1 MERECFQ
8 IQVSCGY
15 YIKIH
20 QTTPVPFSYLKKVV
34 PKHNHFVNLFTGN
47 VRERNKL
54 NNTKR
59 ATSEIQNVG
68 AYGTNNQISPTNQQY
83 RNGSQP

>member
-8 IQVSCGY
+8 IQVSCGH

-20 QTTPVPFSYLKKVV
+20 QITPVPFSYLKKVV
-34 PKHNHFVNLFTGN
+34 PKPNHLVNLFTGN

-54 NNTKR
+54 NDTKR

-68 AYGTNNQISPTNQQY
+68 A
-83 RNGSQP
+83 